1 MDKTAVA
8 KTIIRFLAR
17 GGTSAAVANIVA
29 NNRNTSDTEVV
40 DTYHKTAA
48 YVGGAAAGW
57 MLGDYVA
64 TFTDAKVDETIAWFN
79 ATFKK

>member
-1 MDKTAVA
+1 MDAQRITKTV
-8 KTIIRFLAR
+8 IRFLVR
-17 GGTSAAVANIVA
+17 SGVSAAAGNIVA
-29 NNRNTSDTEVV
+29 NNRNTSDTEIV
-40 DTYHKTAA
+40 DTYHKTSA